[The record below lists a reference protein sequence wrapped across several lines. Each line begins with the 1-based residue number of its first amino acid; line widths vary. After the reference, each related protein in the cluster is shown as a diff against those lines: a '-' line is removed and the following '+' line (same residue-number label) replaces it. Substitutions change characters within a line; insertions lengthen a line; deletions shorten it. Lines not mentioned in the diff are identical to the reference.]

1 MISTR
6 RSLLKMGLAG
16 LFMPHVQI
24 ALADDKPKPS
34 FESWRRDFEASVPER
49 MKAAHIVG
57 ASVAITTKENATR
70 YTAAFGFADL
80 GKQRKL
86 TADTPMHLASVSK
99 LFTVSALVQLFERKG
114 YDLNRDINDF
124 IDFKITNPNHPK
136 IPITVKQLV
145 THTSSI
151 SDEGYGEPSFPGD
164 PTQSLPSF
172 LKDYL
177 VKGGS
182 TYSPKSF
189 LKGKPGTKWD
199 YSNVAIA
206 LVGYIV
212 QHVSKQDFPTYVAA
226 NVLQPLGIRNAHWYL
241 REFAPDVLA
250 TPYQYEKGE
259 FVALP
264 QQGYPDV
271 PAGMLRCSAS
281 DLAKALHAMLGQ
293 ETGSKAILSRA
304 AVRNML
310 RRQVDRKIYP
320 YQGLCWTDEETA
332 THKVVGHT
340 GSDNGALNMVA
351 LTQDKSQAVAL
362 LMNIDGTDET
372 RKFRASIVDDL
383 LAGAKLAR

>member
-24 ALADDKPKPS
+24 ALADDKQKPS
-34 FESWRRDFEASVPER
+34 FESWRRDFEASVPDR
-49 MKAAHIVG
+49 MKAANVVG
-57 ASVAITTKENATR
+57 ASVAITSRDDATR
-70 YTAAFGFADL
+70 YTTAFGFADL
-80 GKQRKL
+80 KTQRRL

-124 IDFKITNPNHPK
+124 IDFKVRNPRHPK
-136 IPITVKQLV
+136 LPITVKQLV

-177 VKGGS
+177 VKGGAA
-182 TYSPKSF
+182 YSEKSF
-189 LKGKPGTKWD
+189 LRGRPGTKGD

-206 LVGYIV
+206 LAGYIV
-212 QHVSKQDFPTYVAA
+212 EHVGKQDFPAYVAA

-241 REFAPDVLA
+241 KDFAPDVPA
-250 TPYQYEKGE
+250 KPYRFDKGE
-259 FVALP
+259 FVELP

-271 PAGMLRCSAS
+271 PAGMLRCSVS
-281 DLAKALHAMLGQ
+281 NLAKALHAMLGQ
-293 ETGSKAILSRA
+293 ETGDKAILSRA

-320 YQGLCWTDEETA
+320 YQGLCWTEEETA

-351 LTQDKSQAVAL
+351 LTKDKSQAVAV

-372 RKFRASIVDDL
+372 RKFRASIADDL
-383 LAGAKLAR
+383 LTGAKLAR